1 MNRVIYGNQYFTL
14 VVFFKIKSFL
24 SVIRSSSIS
33 LFNAKNLILVM
44 FRYAPLCLD
53 TLTLLLHFRLAF

>member
-1 MNRVIYGNQYFTL
+1 MNRVDLRQLIFHSGRIFQD
-14 VVFFKIKSFL
+14 KIVSL
-24 SVIRSSSIS
+24 VIRSSSIS